1 MNSRR
6 YTMTSLSI
14 VFLALTIMSVSAI
27 GQNAYAGGGGMSLS
41 ADCSGS
47 SCDISGT
54 TDRNDQDVTVVVS
67 SSNGIHIVDQLSISG
82 GSFSTTINVSNLD
95 DGTYKIAAN
104 QGSSS
109 KYSLNVSVDVSGGS
123 SDSSASVSNQLA
135 AAAEEATSTT
145 PSGGLTL
152 SAGGIEGSTTIDV
165 SGTTDR
171 KDQDVNMKVTASNGN
186 LVGVDQ
192 LAISDGS
199 YSTTLNVSNLDGTYT
214 VSVNQGASS
223 KYSLSVDIDV
233 SGGSSDSSD
242 SSTSVVGAAAA
253 AEETTAA
260 AASGLTLSAG
270 GVEGSTTIDVSGTTD
285 RNGDITLKV
294 TAPNGNIISV
304 SQISPSGGSFMTT
317 IETGGALWSQDG
329 MYSISAQQ
337 GDASNYKTSAD
348 VEIIDGHVIPE
359 FGVIAAMILAVA
371 IVSIIVVTAKTRLS
385 LVPRY

>member
-27 GQNAYAGGGGMSLS
+27 GQNAYAAGGGMSLS

-67 SSNGIHIVDQLSISG
+67 SSNGIHIVDQLSASD

-95 DGTYKIAAN
+95 DGAYKIAAN

-123 SDSSASVSNQLA
+123 SDSSASVSNQIA
-135 AAAEEATSTT
+135 AVAEEATSTT
-145 PSGGLTL
+145 PSGGLIL

-171 KDQDVNMKVTASNGN
+171 S
-186 LVGVDQ
+186 
-192 LAISDGS
+192 
-199 YSTTLNVSNLDGTYT
+199 
-214 VSVNQGASS
+214 
-223 KYSLSVDIDV
+223 
-233 SGGSSDSSD
+233 
-242 SSTSVVGAAAA
+242 
-253 AEETTAA
+253 
-260 AASGLTLSAG
+260 
-270 GVEGSTTIDVSGTTD
+270 
-285 RNGDITLKV
+285 GDIAITV
-294 TAPNGNIISV
+294 TAPNGNIISID
-304 SQISPSGGSFMTT
+304 QITPSGGSFMAT

-329 MYSISAQQ
+329 MYTISAQQ

-348 VEIIDGHVIPE
+348 VEIVDGHVIPE

-371 IVSIIVVTAKTRLS
+371 IVSIIVVTAKTKLS
-385 LVPRY
+385 IVPRY

>member
-27 GQNAYAGGGGMSLS
+27 GQNAYAAGGGMSLS

-47 SCDISGT
+47 SCDVSGT

-67 SSNGIHIVDQLSISG
+67 SGNGIHIVDQLSASD

-104 QGSSS
+104 QGTSS
-109 KYSLNVSVDVSGGS
+109 KYSLNVSV
-123 SDSSASVSNQLA
+123 
-135 AAAEEATSTT
+135 
-145 PSGGLTL
+145 
-152 SAGGIEGSTTIDV
+152 
-165 SGTTDR
+165 
-171 KDQDVNMKVTASNGN
+171 
-186 LVGVDQ
+186 
-192 LAISDGS
+192 
-199 YSTTLNVSNLDGTYT
+199 
-214 VSVNQGASS
+214 
-223 KYSLSVDIDV
+223 DV

-242 SSTSVVGAAAA
+242 SSTSVVGAAAV
-253 AEETTAA
+253 EETAA
-260 AASGLTLSAG
+260 VAAGGLTLSAG

-294 TAPNGNIISV
+294 TAPNGNVVSV

-317 IETGGALWSQDG
+317 VETGGALWSQDG
-329 MYSISAQQ
+329 MYTISAFQ
-337 GDASNYKTSAD
+337 GTASNYQTSAEI
-348 VEIIDGHVIPE
+348 EIIDGHVIPE

-371 IVSIIVVTAKTRLS
+371 IVSIIVVTAKTKLS
-385 LVPRY
+385 IVPRY

>member
-27 GQNAYAGGGGMSLS
+27 GQNAYAAGGGMSLS

-54 TDRNDQDVTVVVS
+54 TDRNDQDVTVVITA
-67 SSNGIHIVDQLSISG
+67 SNGNIVQVDQLSVSG
-82 GSFSTTINVSNLD
+82 GSFSTTFNVSGSD
-95 DGTYKIAAN
+95 DGAYTITAN

-109 KYSLNVSVDVSGGS
+109 KYSLSVSVDVSGGS
-123 SDSSASVSNQLA
+123 SDSSASVSNQTA
-135 AAAEEATSTT
+135 TTVAAEETVAAA
-145 PSGGLTL
+145 GGLTL
-152 SAGGIEGSTTIDV
+152 SAGGI
-165 SGTTDR
+165 
-171 KDQDVNMKVTASNGN
+171 
-186 LVGVDQ
+186 
-192 LAISDGS
+192 
-199 YSTTLNVSNLDGTYT
+199 
-214 VSVNQGASS
+214 
-223 KYSLSVDIDV
+223 
-233 SGGSSDSSD
+233 
-242 SSTSVVGAAAA
+242 
-253 AEETTAA
+253 
-260 AASGLTLSAG
+260 
-270 GVEGSTTIDVSGTTD
+270 EGSTTIDVSGTTD

-294 TAPNGNIISV
+294 TAPNGNVVSV

-329 MYSISAQQ
+329 MYTISAHQ
-337 GDASNYKTSAD
+337 GAASNYQTSAD